1 MSLENFLNYIGFLIA
16 AYGITQEYIR
26 IKLRLGNKIYV
37 LVFFLSLFL
46 MFLSTFDWLKIELTQ
61 RAYIQ
66 ILFYDFVWQSKYQI
80 IVFVNLL
87 SLYCIFNS
95 TRLKKNNS
103 ENFYNLLYEL
113 KQDGKELIL
122 NKLIKENFTNIF
134 KYKEYECVIYR
145 IRLFLYYRLDPSD
158 SHNKRIN
165 KKISQLAEEQKKY
178 IENGGDISKLN
189 TVGTLPN
196 TQLTRFENI
205 RKSLANYVKP
215 YRENYFEKIYQLSFL
230 DKNQIKH
237 YKESDEVVGLE
248 ILRNIAKYE
257 YFSESFEYIEK
268 YLILNLSDRKS
279 LLFKNL
285 YHDKNNTHTKFI
297 YDNQKYED
305 GFNLG
310 YIICVVIAKLLE
322 KYKNLLQKNIID
334 NEDNANLKHINQ
346 LYEILSRLDGD
357 LTHLS
362 SEPLY
367 IQRTLV
373 KYIDFTKNIEQQNM
387 AFDIIRDQ
395 IHSMKNLA
403 SNSNEANNLKL
414 FENLIENIFNIDNVS
429 EEILVEI
436 ASVYVDYI
444 FRINTDNKKIEKKN
458 EEFKS
463 FIVSSRVQKKLLNI
477 YIKVFD
483 INRRE
488 HDNDYISYTKNNK
501 EFETYWQKTFNFLVN
516 QYKEAK

>member
-268 YLILNLSDRKS
+268 YGEYKS
-279 LLFKNL
+279 VW
-285 YHDKNNTHTKFI
+285 
-297 YDNQKYED
+297 E
-305 GFNLG
+305 
-310 YIICVVIAKLLE
+310 
-322 KYKNLLQKNIID
+322 
-334 NEDNANLKHINQ
+334 
-346 LYEILSRLDGD
+346 
-357 LTHLS
+357 
-362 SEPLY
+362 
-367 IQRTLV
+367 
-373 KYIDFTKNIEQQNM
+373 
-387 AFDIIRDQ
+387 
-395 IHSMKNLA
+395 
-403 SNSNEANNLKL
+403 
-414 FENLIENIFNIDNVS
+414 LIE
-429 EEILVEI
+429 
-436 ASVYVDYI
+436 
-444 FRINTDNKKIEKKN
+444 
-458 EEFKS
+458 
-463 FIVSSRVQKKLLNI
+463 
-477 YIKVFD
+477 
-483 INRRE
+483 
-488 HDNDYISYTKNNK
+488 
-501 EFETYWQKTFNFLVN
+501 
-516 QYKEAK
+516 